1 MLEMML
7 KSMGINL
14 NEIIPQ
20 VEEGRKLAM
29 DKLREFEARLGDLEA
44 SALTANAKLDRI
56 LEIIQPKDI

>member
-1 MLEMML
+1 ML

-29 DKLREFEARLGDLEA
+29 DKLHEFEARLGDLEA
-44 SALTANAKLDRI
+44 SALASNAKLDRI
-56 LEIIQPKDI
+56 LEIIQPKGI